1 MGSAGIFPVKKSQ
14 STALFKANSA
24 AEPAKI
30 NRTNSV
36 SPQIFLTI
44 EPRVTK
50 SDFSGGPVRLLT
62 SELLSLVTRG
72 LPF

>member
-1 MGSAGIFPVKKSQ
+1 VKKSQ
-14 STALFKANSA
+14 STALFRANSA

-44 EPRVTK
+44 EPRATK
-50 SDFSGGPVRLLT
+50 SDFGVCDG
-62 SELLSLVTRG
+62 
-72 LPF
+72 

>member
-1 MGSAGIFPVKKSQ
+1 MKKSQ

-36 SPQIFLTI
+36 SPQIFLTT
-44 EPRVTK
+44 EPRATK
-50 SDFSGGPVRLLT
+50 SDFKGVAVKLPA
-62 SELLSLVTRG
+62 SELLLLVTRG
-72 LPF
+72 PPF

>member
-1 MGSAGIFPVKKSQ
+1 MGSAGILPVKKSR

-24 AEPAKI
+24 AEPAKT

-36 SPQIFLTI
+36 SPRIFLTI

-50 SDFSGGPVRLLT
+50 SGFNGSAVRLLT
-62 SELLSLVTRG
+62 SELLS
-72 LPF
+72 